1 MAMFLSFL
9 TADAAAAVQGRVPL
23 STRSSAFERI
33 SANGWLTGNDG
44 QLAECTSQLVV
55 EFIRRTWPESRVDG
69 KCSLEE
75 FLPDKRGLG

>member
-33 SANGWLTGNDG
+33 SANGWLTG
-44 QLAECTSQLVV
+44 
-55 EFIRRTWPESRVDG
+55 
-69 KCSLEE
+69 
-75 FLPDKRGLG
+75 